1 MSHISNT
8 TTTVMLSVN
17 GVSSSMQV
25 GDFIYFISTT
35 LLGGFDYQEEV
46 GTRYLGEITAISV
59 TLPNTTNISVDYDNT
74 QVTLPNTSDFIF
86 FAKDKRV
93 NTSSL
98 LGYYASVNFVNN
110 STKKAELFAIGSE
123 ISESSK

>member
-1 MSHISNT
+1 MPIPSYDSSIQ
-8 TTTVMLSVN
+8 LSIN
-17 GVSSSMQV
+17 GVNFSMQA
-25 GDFIYFISTT
+25 GDFIYFISGFS
-35 LLGGFDYQEEV
+35 LGGFDYQDESNI
-46 GTRYLGEITAISV
+46 RFLGEITLISAAGNISAV
-59 TLPNTTNISVDYDNT
+59 TVIYDSTQVSLPNVG
-74 QVTLPNTSDFIF
+74 DFIF
-86 FAKDKRV
+86 FAKDKQV

>member
-1 MSHISNT
+1 MSHIPSYN
-8 TTTVMLSVN
+8 LSIQLSIN
-17 GVSSSMQV
+17 GVNLSMQA
-25 GDFIYFISTT
+25 GDFIYFINGFS
-35 LLGGFDYQEEV
+35 LGGFDYQDESNI
-46 GTRYLGEITAISV
+46 RFLGEITLIGVAGNVSAV
-59 TLPNTTNISVDYDNT
+59 TVIYDSTQVSLPNVG
-74 QVTLPNTSDFIF
+74 DFIF
-86 FAKDKRV
+86 FAKDKQV

>member
-1 MSHISNT
+1 MSHISIT

-35 LLGGFDYQEEV
+35 SLGGFDYQEEG

-59 TLPNTTNISVDYDNT
+59 SGNTTSISVNCDNT
-74 QVTLPNTSDFIF
+74 QVTLPLINDFIF
-86 FAKDKRV
+86 FAKDKQV

-110 STKKAELFAIGSE
+110 STKKAELFAVGSE

>member
-1 MSHISNT
+1 MSHIPSYN
-8 TTTVMLSVN
+8 LSIQLSIN
-17 GVSSSMQV
+17 GVNLSMQA
-25 GDFIYFISTT
+25 GDFIYFISGFS
-35 LLGGFDYQEEV
+35 LGGFDYQDESNI
-46 GTRYLGEITAISV
+46 RFLGEITLVGVAGNVSAV
-59 TLPNTTNISVDYDNT
+59 TVIYDSTQVSLPNVG
-74 QVTLPNTSDFIF
+74 DFIF
-86 FAKDKRV
+86 FAKDKQV

>member
-1 MSHISNT
+1 MSHISIT

-35 LLGGFDYQEEV
+35 LLGGFDYQEEG

-59 TLPNTTNISVDYDNT
+59 SGNTTSISVNCDNT
-74 QVTLPNTSDFIF
+74 QVTLPLINDFIF

>member
-1 MSHISNT
+1 MSHIPSYN
-8 TTTVMLSVN
+8 LSIQLSIN
-17 GVSSSMQV
+17 GVNLSMQA
-25 GDFIYFISTT
+25 GDFIYFISGFS
-35 LLGGFDYQEEV
+35 LGGFDYQDESNI
-46 GTRYLGEITAISV
+46 RFLGEITLIGVAGNVSAV
-59 TLPNTTNISVDYDNT
+59 TVIYDSTQVSLPNVG
-74 QVTLPNTSDFIF
+74 DFIF
-86 FAKDKRV
+86 FAKDKQV